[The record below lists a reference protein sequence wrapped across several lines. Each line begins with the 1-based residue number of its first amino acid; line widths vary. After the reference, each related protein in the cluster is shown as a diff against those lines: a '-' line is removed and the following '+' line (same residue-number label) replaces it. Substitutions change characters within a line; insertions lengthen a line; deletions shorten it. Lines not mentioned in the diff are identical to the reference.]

1 MKKNKELSIVIADD
15 HPLYLSGVRNELEKE
30 SGIKI
35 VAEAEEGETALSL
48 ILQLKPDIAIL
59 DIQMPKLSGLHIARK
74 LKLNDQT
81 KLILLTMFNDQK
93 MFLQAMDYGVR
104 GYVLK
109 DAAVHD
115 IVTAV
120 FDVAEEKYYLSTS
133 LSGLLVPGKQN
144 RSVNVSALLTGLT
157 PAELKILSLIS
168 TLKSN
173 KEIAD
178 TLFISQR
185 TVENHRVNISHK
197 LNISGTNS
205 LLKFAIKNKDLL
217 PEV

>member
-1 MKKNKELSIVIADD
+1 
-15 HPLYLSGVRNELEKE
+15 
-30 SGIKI
+30 
-35 VAEAEEGETALSL
+35 
-48 ILQLKPDIAIL
+48 
-59 DIQMPKLSGLHIARK
+59 MPKLSGLHIARK